1 MKNSV
6 NSILGDERLKA
17 CSQRSEIG
25 TSKEVFHL
33 QQQKK
38 KKEYLG
44 INVTKR
50 RQTFKI
56 KTIKQC

>member
-38 KKEYLG
+38 KKRVPR
-44 INVTKR
+44 N
-50 RQTFKI
+50 
-56 KTIKQC
+56 

>member
-38 KKEYLG
+38 KEYLG